1 MRATLLTAARARLL
15 LHALMLALAVLAPPA
30 AAQVP
35 PAAWAWRAELAES
48 AYERFG
54 PGAPVATLAAQVH
67 QESAWRPNAVSHAGA
82 QGLTQFMPG
91 TARDMAERFGRDCAP
106 ANPFD
111 PVWALRCRDHY
122 LHSLMRAL
130 RPMGS
135 GLDECARWTFA
146 LRAYNGGA
154 GWVQR
159 DRRAAQ
165 QAQADPDSPDEVA
178 RFNAGRSVANF
189 RENVEYAPRIYRLQ
203 PRYVGWGRAVCR
215 EANR

>member
-1 MRATLLTAARARLL
+1 MRATLLTAARALLL

-67 QESAWRPNAVSHAGA
+67 QESGWRANAVSHAGA

-91 TARDMAERFGRDCAP
+91 TARDMAERFARDCAP

-122 LHSLMRAL
+122 LHSLMRGL

-165 QAQADPDSPDEVA
+165 QAQANPDSPEEVA
-178 RFNAGRSVANF
+178 RFNAGRSPANF

-203 PRYVGWGRAVCR
+203 PRYAGWGRAVCR